1 MYFDCILFYFCQTAD
16 IEQPNFYRMLITTTA
31 TKFLKRKST
40 INLNGQIIDLSKPV
54 VMGII
59 NVTPDS
65 FFDGGKYK
73 TEKKVLKRAEE
84 ILEQGG
90 TIIDIGAIST
100 KPGSEGI
107 STKDEIER
115 LLPAV
120 KAVKKEFPNAFVSI
134 DTYRSWVALKV
145 IEDCGPC
152 IVNDVTGGNFDEN
165 MFDTVGKLGVPY
177 ILMHM
182 LGNPLKM
189 QDKPEYGDIIRD
201 ISMFFTDCVKRLTKA
216 GVKDVII
223 DPGFGFGKT
232 LEHNYELL
240 NRLDSFKVFQLP
252 LLVGV
257 SRKSMIFKL
266 LGTKPEEALNGT
278 SVMNTLALM
287 GGADILRVHD
297 VREAVE
303 AIRIMDMIRSTSEK

>member
-1 MYFDCILFYFCQTAD
+1 
-16 IEQPNFYRMLITTTA
+16 MLITSTA
-31 TKFLKRKST
+31 NKFLKRKNT
-40 INLNGQIIDLSKPV
+40 INLNGRLIDLSKPV
-54 VMGII
+54 VMGIL

-73 TEKKVLKRAEE
+73 TVKKVVRRAEE

-90 TIIDIGAIST
+90 TIIDIGAVST

-120 KAVKKEFPNAFVSI
+120 AAVKKEFPQAFISI

-152 IVNDVTGGNFDEN
+152 IVNDVSGGNFDPH
-165 MFDTVGKLGVPY
+165 MFDTIGKLGVPY

-182 LGNPLKM
+182 LGTPLKM
-189 QDKPEYGDIIRD
+189 QDHPVYEDIIRD
-201 ISMFFTDCVKRLTKA
+201 ISLFFTDRVKQLNKA

-232 LEHNYELL
+232 LQQNYELL

-252 LLVGV
+252 VMVGV
-257 SRKSMIFKL
+257 SRKSMINKL
-266 LGTKPEEALNGT
+266 LGTKAEEALNGT
-278 SVMNTLALM
+278 SVINTLALM
-287 GGADILRVHD
+287 GGADLLRVHD

-303 AIRIMDMIRSTSEK
+303 AVRIMNMVRSTSE

>member
-1 MYFDCILFYFCQTAD
+1 
-16 IEQPNFYRMLITTTA
+16 MLITSTA
-31 TKFLKRKST
+31 IKFLKRKNS
-40 INLNGQIIDLSKPV
+40 INLNGQLLDLSQPV

-73 TEKKVLKRAEE
+73 TEKKVVKRAEE

-90 TIIDIGAIST
+90 AVIDIGAVST

-120 KAVKKEFPNAFVSI
+120 KAVKKEFPNAFISI

-145 IEDCGPC
+145 IEECGPC
-152 IVNDVTGGNFDEN
+152 MVNDVSGGNFDDH
-165 MFDTVGKLGVPY
+165 MFETIGKLGVPY
-177 ILMHM
+177 VLMHM
-182 LGNPLKM
+182 QGTPLKM
-189 QDKPEYGDIIRD
+189 QQNPEYEDIIRD
-201 ISMFFTDCVKRLTKA
+201 ISMFFTEQVKKLTKA

-223 DPGFGFGKT
+223 DPGFGFGKN

-252 LLVGV
+252 LMVGV
-257 SRKSMIFKL
+257 SRKSMICKL
-266 LGTKPEEALNGT
+266 LNSSPENALNGT
-278 SVMNTLALM
+278 SVVNTLVLM

-297 VREAVE
+297 VSEAVE
-303 AIRIMDMIRSTSEK
+303 AVRILTMVRSTSK

>member
-1 MYFDCILFYFCQTAD
+1 
-16 IEQPNFYRMLITTTA
+16 MLITTTA
-31 TKFLKRKST
+31 NKFLKRKNT
-40 INLNGQIIDLSKPV
+40 VVLNGKILDLSHPI
-54 VMGII
+54 VMGIL

-73 TEKKVLKRAEE
+73 TEKKVLKRAED

-90 TIIDIGAIST
+90 SVIDIGALSTQPGADAIST
-100 KPGSEGI
+100 KE
-107 STKDEIER
+107 EIDR

-120 KAVKKEFPNAFVSI
+120 KAVKKNFPNAFVSI

-152 IVNDVTGGNFDEN
+152 MVNDVSGGNFDPH

-177 ILMHM
+177 VLMHM
-182 LGNPLKM
+182 QGTPLKM
-189 QDKPEYGDIIRD
+189 QENPEYEDIIRD
-201 ISMFFTDCVKRLTKA
+201 ISLFFTERVKQLTKA

-252 LLVGV
+252 LMVGV
-257 SRKSMIFKL
+257 SRKSMIHKL
-266 LGTKPEEALNGT
+266 LESNPEEALNGT
-278 SVMNTLALM
+278 SVVNTLALM
-287 GGADILRVHD
+287 GGTDILRVHD
-297 VREAVE
+297 VKEAVE
-303 AIRIMDMIRSTSEK
+303 AVRIFEKVRSTSK

>member
-1 MYFDCILFYFCQTAD
+1 
-16 IEQPNFYRMLITTTA
+16 MLITTTA
-31 TKFLKRKST
+31 TKFLKRKNT
-40 INLNGQIIDLSKPV
+40 INLNGRLIDFSKPV
-54 VMGII
+54 VMGIL

-73 TEKKVLKRAEE
+73 TEKKVVRRAEE

-90 TIIDIGAIST
+90 TIIDIGAVST
-100 KPGSEGI
+100 QPNSEGI
-107 STKDEIER
+107 STKDEIKR

-120 KAVKKEFPNAFVSI
+120 KAVRKAFPEAFISI

-152 IVNDVTGGNFDEN
+152 IVNDVSGGNFDVH
-165 MFDTVGKLGVPY
+165 MFDTIGKLGVPY

-182 LGNPLKM
+182 QGTPIKM
-189 QDKPEYGDIIRD
+189 QENPVYEDIIRD
-201 ISMFFTDCVKRLTKA
+201 ISMFFTDRVKKLNKA

-252 LLVGV
+252 VMVGV
-257 SRKSMIFKL
+257 SRKSMIYKL
-266 LGTKPEEALNGT
+266 LGAKPDDALNGT
-278 SVMNTLALM
+278 SVVNTLALM

-297 VREAVE
+297 VREATE
-303 AIRIMDMIRSTSEK
+303 AVRIMNMVRSTSK

>member
-1 MYFDCILFYFCQTAD
+1 
-16 IEQPNFYRMLITTTA
+16 MLITATA
-31 TKFLKRKST
+31 TKFLKRKNT
-40 INLNGQIIDLSKPV
+40 LNLNGRILDLAQPV

-73 TEKKVLKRAEE
+73 TDKKVVKRAEE

-90 TIIDIGAIST
+90 TVIDIGAVST
-100 KPGSEGI
+100 QPGKEGI
-107 STKDEIER
+107 STKDEIDR

-120 KAVKKEFPNAFVSI
+120 KAVRKEFPDAFISI

-145 IEDCGPC
+145 IEECGPC
-152 IVNDVTGGNFDEN
+152 IVNDVSGGNFDVH
-165 MFDTVGKLGVPY
+165 MFDTIGKLGVPY
-177 ILMHM
+177 VLMHM
-182 LGNPLKM
+182 QGTPLKM
-189 QDKPEYGDIIRD
+189 QENPVYEDIIRD
-201 ISMFFTDCVKRLTKA
+201 ISLFFTERVKQLTKA

-223 DPGFGFGKT
+223 DPGFGFGKL

-252 LLVGV
+252 LMVGV
-257 SRKSMIFKL
+257 SRKGMIYRL
-266 LGTKPEEALNGT
+266 LGSNPEEALNGT
-278 SVMNTLALM
+278 SVVNTLALM

-297 VREAVE
+297 VREAIE
-303 AIRIMDMIRSTSEK
+303 AVRIMNKVRSTSK

>member
-1 MYFDCILFYFCQTAD
+1 VYFECILFYFCVIHD
-16 IEQPNFYRMLITTTA
+16 FKSYNNNRMLITSTA
-31 TKFLKRKST
+31 TKFLKRKNS
-40 INLNGQIIDLSKPV
+40 INLNGRLLDLSQPV

-73 TEKKVLKRAEE
+73 TEKKVVKRAEE

-90 TIIDIGAIST
+90 AVIDIGALTT

-120 KAVKKEFPNAFVSI
+120 KAVKKEFPNAFISI

-145 IEDCGPC
+145 IEECGPC
-152 IVNDVTGGNFDEN
+152 MVNDVSGGNFDDH
-165 MFDTVGKLGVPY
+165 MFDTIGKLGVPY
-177 ILMHM
+177 VLMHM
-182 LGNPLKM
+182 QGTPLKM
-189 QDKPEYGDIIRD
+189 QQNPEYDDIIRD
-201 ISMFFTDCVKRLTKA
+201 ISMFFTEQVKKLTKA
-216 GVKDVII
+216 GVKDAII
-223 DPGFGFGKT
+223 DPGFGFGKN

-252 LLVGV
+252 LMVGV
-257 SRKSMIFKL
+257 SRKSMICKL
-266 LGTKPEEALNGT
+266 LNVKPEGALNGT
-278 SVMNTLALM
+278 SVVNTLALM

-297 VREAVE
+297 VSEAVE
-303 AIRIMDMIRSTSEK
+303 AVRILNMVRSTSK

>member
-1 MYFDCILFYFCQTAD
+1 
-16 IEQPNFYRMLITTTA
+16 MLITTTA
-31 TKFLKRKST
+31 TKFLKRKNT
-40 INLNGQIIDLSKPV
+40 INLNGRLIDLAKPI
-54 VMGII
+54 VMGIL

-73 TEKKVLKRAEE
+73 TEKKVVSRAEE

-90 TIIDIGAIST
+90 TIIDIGAVT
-100 KPGSEGI
+100 AKPGSDGL
-107 STKDEIER
+107 STKDEIDR

-120 KAVKKEFPNAFVSI
+120 KAVRKAFPNAFISI

-145 IEDCGPC
+145 IEECGPC
-152 IVNDVTGGNFDEN
+152 IVNDVTGGNFDVH

-182 LGNPLKM
+182 LGTPLHM
-189 QDKPEYGDIIRD
+189 QENPEYDDIIRD
-201 ISMFFTDCVKRLTKA
+201 ISLFFTDRVKKLTKA

-252 LLVGV
+252 VLAGM
-257 SRKSMIFKL
+257 SRKTMIYKL
-266 LGTKPEEALNGT
+266 LGSTPEEALNGT
-278 SVMNTLALM
+278 SVTNTLALM

-297 VREAVE
+297 VREASE
-303 AIRIMDMIRSTSEK
+303 AIRIFNMLRSTSE

>member
-1 MYFDCILFYFCQTAD
+1 
-16 IEQPNFYRMLITTTA
+16 MLITSTA
-31 TKFLKRKST
+31 TKFLKRKNS
-40 INLNGQIIDLSKPV
+40 INLNGRLLDLAKPV
-54 VMGII
+54 VMGIL

-90 TIIDIGAIST
+90 AVIDIGAVST
-100 KPGSEGI
+100 QPGAEGI

-120 KAVKKEFPNAFVSI
+120 RAVKKEFPNAFVSI

-145 IEDCGPC
+145 IEECGPC
-152 IVNDVTGGNFDEN
+152 MVNDVSGGNFDAN
-165 MFDTVGKLGVPY
+165 MFDTIGKLGVPY
-177 ILMHM
+177 VLMHM
-182 LGNPLKM
+182 LGTPLKM
-189 QDKPEYGDIIRD
+189 QQNPDYEDIIRD
-201 ISMFFTDCVKRLTKA
+201 ISMFFTEQVKKLTKA
-216 GVKDVII
+216 GVVDVII

-252 LLVGV
+252 LMVGV
-257 SRKSMIFKL
+257 SRKSMIYKAL
-266 LGTKPEEALNGT
+266 NATPEDALNGT
-278 SVMNTLALM
+278 SVVNTLALM

-297 VREAVE
+297 VNEAVE
-303 AIRIMDMIRSTSEK
+303 AIRILDMVRSTSK

>member
-1 MYFDCILFYFCQTAD
+1 
-16 IEQPNFYRMLITTTA
+16 MLITATA
-31 TKFLKRKST
+31 TKFLKRKNT
-40 INLNGQIIDLSKPV
+40 LNLNGRILDLAQPV

-73 TEKKVLKRAEE
+73 TDKKVVKRAEE

-90 TIIDIGAIST
+90 TVIDIGAVST
-100 KPGSEGI
+100 QPGKEGI
-107 STKDEIER
+107 STKDEIDR

-120 KAVKKEFPNAFVSI
+120 KAVRKEFPDAYLSI

-145 IEDCGPC
+145 IEECGPC
-152 IVNDVTGGNFDEN
+152 IVNDVSGGNFDVH
-165 MFDTVGKLGVPY
+165 MFDTIGKLGVPY
-177 ILMHM
+177 VLMHM
-182 LGNPLKM
+182 QGTPLKM
-189 QDKPEYGDIIRD
+189 QENPVYEDIIRD
-201 ISMFFTDCVKRLTKA
+201 ISLFFTERVKQLTKA

-223 DPGFGFGKT
+223 DPGFGFGKL

-252 LLVGV
+252 LMVGV
-257 SRKSMIFKL
+257 SRKGMIYRL
-266 LGTKPEEALNGT
+266 LGSNPEEALNGT
-278 SVMNTLALM
+278 SVVNTLALM

-297 VREAVE
+297 VREAIE
-303 AIRIMDMIRSTSEK
+303 AVRILNKVRSTSKI

>member
-1 MYFDCILFYFCQTAD
+1 
-16 IEQPNFYRMLITTTA
+16 MLITATA
-31 TKFLKRKST
+31 TKFLKRKNT
-40 INLNGQIIDLSKPV
+40 LNLNGRILDLAQPV

-73 TEKKVLKRAEE
+73 TDKKVVKRAEE
-84 ILEQGG
+84 ILDQGG
-90 TIIDIGAIST
+90 TVIDIGAVST
-100 KPGSEGI
+100 QPGKEGI
-107 STKDEIER
+107 STKEEIDR

-120 KAVKKEFPNAFVSI
+120 KAVKKEFPDAFISI

-152 IVNDVTGGNFDEN
+152 IVNDVSGGNFDVH
-165 MFDTVGKLGVPY
+165 MFDTIGKLGVPY

-182 LGNPLKM
+182 QGTPLKM
-189 QDKPEYGDIIRD
+189 QENPVYEDIIRD
-201 ISMFFTDCVKRLTKA
+201 ISLFFTERVKQLTKA

-223 DPGFGFGKT
+223 DPGFGFGKL

-252 LLVGV
+252 LMVGM
-257 SRKSMIFKL
+257 SRKGMIYRL
-266 LGTKPEEALNGT
+266 LGSNADEALNGT
-278 SVMNTLALM
+278 TVVNTLALM

-303 AIRIMDMIRSTSEK
+303 TVRIMNRVRSTSK

>member
-1 MYFDCILFYFCQTAD
+1 
-16 IEQPNFYRMLITTTA
+16 MLITSTA
-31 TKFLKRKST
+31 NKFLKRKNT
-40 INLNGQIIDLSKPV
+40 INLNGRLIDLSKPV
-54 VMGII
+54 VMGIL

-73 TEKKVLKRAEE
+73 TVKKVVRRAEE

-90 TIIDIGAIST
+90 TIIDIGAVST

-120 KAVKKEFPNAFVSI
+120 AAVRKEFPQAFISI

-152 IVNDVTGGNFDEN
+152 IVNDVSGGNFDPH
-165 MFDTVGKLGVPY
+165 MFDTIGKLGVPY

-182 LGNPLKM
+182 LGTPLKM
-189 QDKPEYGDIIRD
+189 QENPVYEDIIRD
-201 ISMFFTDCVKRLTKA
+201 ISLFFTDRVKQLNKA

-232 LEHNYELL
+232 FQQNYELL

-252 LLVGV
+252 VMVGV
-257 SRKSMIFKL
+257 SRKSMINKL

-278 SVMNTLALM
+278 SVVNTLALM
-287 GGADILRVHD
+287 GGADLLRVHD

-303 AIRIMDMIRSTSEK
+303 AVRIMNMVRSTSE

>member
-1 MYFDCILFYFCQTAD
+1 MHFILLLSVTWFKRSNFC
-16 IEQPNFYRMLITTTA
+16 RMLITSNA
-31 TKFLKRKST
+31 TKFLKRKSS
-40 INLNGQIIDLSKPV
+40 INLNGRLLDLSKPV
-54 VMGII
+54 AMGIL

-73 TEKKVLKRAEE
+73 TEKKVLRRAEE

-90 TIIDIGAIST
+90 TIIDIGAVST
-100 KPGSEGI
+100 QPGSDGI
-107 STKDEIER
+107 STKDEIDR

-120 KAVKKEFPNAFVSI
+120 KAVRKEFPEAFVSI

-152 IVNDVTGGNFDEN
+152 IVNDVSGGSFDVH
-165 MFDTVGKLGVPY
+165 MYDTVGKLGVPY

-182 LGNPLKM
+182 QGTPLKM
-189 QDKPEYGDIIRD
+189 QENPEYGDIIRD
-201 ISMFFTDCVKRLTKA
+201 ISMFFTDCVKKLTKA

-257 SRKSMIFKL
+257 SRKSMIYKL
-266 LGTKPEEALNGT
+266 LGSNPEEALNGT
-278 SVMNTLALM
+278 SVVNTLALM

-303 AIRIMDMIRSTSEK
+303 ATRILNMVRSTSE

>member
-1 MYFDCILFYFCQTAD
+1 MYFNGILFYFCETHD
-16 IEQPNFYRMLITTTA
+16 FKRSNFYRMLITSTA
-31 TKFLKRKST
+31 NKFLKRKNT
-40 INLNGQIIDLSKPV
+40 INLDGRILDLAKPV
-54 VMGII
+54 VMGIL

-90 TIIDIGAIST
+90 TVIDIGAVST
-100 KPGSEGI
+100 KPGAEGI
-107 STKDEIER
+107 STKDEIDR

-120 KAVKKEFPNAFVSI
+120 KAVKKAFPDAFVSI
-134 DTYRSWVALKV
+134 DTYRSWVALTV
-145 IEDCGPC
+145 IEECGPC
-152 IVNDVTGGNFDEN
+152 MVNDVSGGEFDDH
-165 MFDTVGKLGVPY
+165 MFDTVGKLNVPY

-182 LGNPLKM
+182 LGTPLKM
-189 QDKPEYGDIIRD
+189 QENPQYEDIIRD
-201 ISMFFTDCVKRLTKA
+201 ISLFFTDRVKRLTKA
-216 GVKDVII
+216 GVKDIII

-232 LEHNYELL
+232 MEHNYELL

-252 LLVGV
+252 LMVGA

-266 LGTKPEEALNGT
+266 LGNNPDDALNGT
-278 SVMNTLALM
+278 TVINTLALM
-287 GGADILRVHD
+287 GGSDILRVHD

-303 AIRIMDMIRSTSEK
+303 AVRILNMIRSTSI

>member
-1 MYFDCILFYFCQTAD
+1 
-16 IEQPNFYRMLITTTA
+16 MLITSTA
-31 TKFLKRKST
+31 TKFLKRKNT
-40 INLNGQIIDLSKPV
+40 INLNGRILDLAQPI

-73 TEKKVLKRAEE
+73 TEKKVIQRAEE

-90 TIIDIGAIST
+90 TVIDIGAVST
-100 KPGSEGI
+100 QPGLEGI
-107 STKDEIER
+107 STKDEIDR

-120 KAVKKEFPNAFVSI
+120 KAVKKAFPEAFLSI

-145 IEDCGPC
+145 IEECGPC
-152 IVNDVTGGNFDEN
+152 IVNDVSGGVFDVH
-165 MFDTVGKLGVPY
+165 MFETIGKLGVPY

-182 LGNPLKM
+182 QGTPLKM
-189 QDKPEYGDIIRD
+189 QENPVYEDIIRE
-201 ISMFFTDCVKRLTKA
+201 ISLFFTDSIKKLTKA

-252 LLVGV
+252 LMAGV

-266 LGTKPEEALNGT
+266 LRSNPDEALNGT
-278 SVMNTLALM
+278 SIANTLALM

-297 VREAVE
+297 VREASE
-303 AIRIMDMIRSTSEK
+303 AVRMLNMIRSTSK

>member
-1 MYFDCILFYFCQTAD
+1 
-16 IEQPNFYRMLITTTA
+16 MLITSTA
-31 TKFLKRKST
+31 TKFLKRKNS
-40 INLNGQIIDLSKPV
+40 INLNGRLLDLSQPV

-73 TEKKVLKRAEE
+73 TEKKVVKRAEE

-90 TIIDIGAIST
+90 AVIDIGAVST

-120 KAVKKEFPNAFVSI
+120 KAVKKEFPNAFISI
-134 DTYRSWVALKV
+134 DTYRSWVALKI
-145 IEDCGPC
+145 IEECGPC
-152 IVNDVTGGNFDEN
+152 MVNDVSGGNFDDH
-165 MFDTVGKLGVPY
+165 MFDTIGKLGVPY
-177 ILMHM
+177 VLMHM
-182 LGNPLKM
+182 QGTPLKM
-189 QDKPEYGDIIRD
+189 QQNPEYGDIIRD
-201 ISMFFTDCVKRLTKA
+201 ISMFFTEQVKKLTKA

-223 DPGFGFGKT
+223 DPGFGFGKN

-252 LLVGV
+252 LMVGV
-257 SRKSMIFKL
+257 SRKSMICKL
-266 LGTKPEEALNGT
+266 LKLNPENALNGT
-278 SVMNTLALM
+278 SVVNTLALM

-297 VREAVE
+297 VSEAVE
-303 AIRIMDMIRSTSEK
+303 AVRILNMVRSTSK

>member
-1 MYFDCILFYFCQTAD
+1 
-16 IEQPNFYRMLITTTA
+16 MLITSTA
-31 TKFLKRKST
+31 NKFLKRKNT
-40 INLNGQIIDLSKPV
+40 ITLNGKIVNLAHPV
-54 VMGII
+54 VMGIL

-73 TEKKVLKRAEE
+73 TEKKVLHRAED

-90 TIIDIGAIST
+90 TIIDIGALSTQPGAEAIST
-100 KPGSEGI
+100 KE
-107 STKDEIER
+107 EIDR

-120 KAVKKEFPNAFVSI
+120 KAVKKNFPDAFISI

-145 IEDCGPC
+145 IEECGPC
-152 IVNDVTGGNFDEN
+152 MVNDVSGGNFDAH
-165 MFDTVGKLGVPY
+165 MFDTIGKLGVPY

-182 LGNPLKM
+182 QGTPIKM
-189 QDKPEYGDIIRD
+189 QENPEYEDIIRD
-201 ISMFFTDCVKRLTKA
+201 ISLFFTDRVKKLTKA
-216 GVKDVII
+216 GVNDVII

-252 LLVGV
+252 LMVGV
-257 SRKSMIFKL
+257 SRKSMIYKL
-266 LGTKPEEALNGT
+266 LKSNPEEALNGT
-278 SVMNTLALM
+278 TVINTLALM

-303 AIRIMDMIRSTSEK
+303 AVRIMDMVRSTSE

>member
-1 MYFDCILFYFCQTAD
+1 MLF
-16 IEQPNFYRMLITTTA
+16 TTTA

-40 INLNGQIIDLSKPV
+40 INLNGRIIDLAQPV

-84 ILEQGG
+84 ILAHGG
-90 TIIDIGAIST
+90 SIIDIGAVST
-100 KPGSEGI
+100 QPGKEGI
-107 STKDEIER
+107 STKDEIDR

-120 KAVKKEFPNAFVSI
+120 KAVKKEFPEAAVSI
-134 DTYRSWVALKV
+134 DTYRSWVALKI

-152 IVNDVTGGNFDEN
+152 IVNDVTGGNFDDH
-165 MFDTVGKLGVPY
+165 MFETIGKLGVPY

-182 LGNPLKM
+182 LGTPLKM
-189 QDKPEYGDIIRD
+189 QENPEYEDIIRD
-201 ISMFFTDCVKRLTKA
+201 ISLFFTERVKQLTKA

-232 LEHNYELL
+232 LDHNYELL

-252 LLVGV
+252 LLVGM
-257 SRKSMIFKL
+257 SRKSMIYKL
-266 LGTKPEEALNGT
+266 LATNPDEALNGT
-278 SVMNTLALM
+278 SVVNTLALM

-303 AIRIMDMIRSTSEK
+303 AVRILKRIRSTSK

>member
-1 MYFDCILFYFCQTAD
+1 
-16 IEQPNFYRMLITTTA
+16 MLITATA
-31 TKFLKRKST
+31 TKFLKRKNT
-40 INLNGQIIDLSKPV
+40 LNLNGRILDLAQPV

-73 TEKKVLKRAEE
+73 TDKKVVKRAEE

-90 TIIDIGAIST
+90 TVIDIGAVST
-100 KPGSEGI
+100 QPGKEGI
-107 STKDEIER
+107 STKDEIDR

-120 KAVKKEFPNAFVSI
+120 KAVRKEFPDAFLSI

-145 IEDCGPC
+145 IEECGPC
-152 IVNDVTGGNFDEN
+152 IVNDVSGGNFDVH
-165 MFDTVGKLGVPY
+165 MFDTIGKLGVPY
-177 ILMHM
+177 VLMHM
-182 LGNPLKM
+182 QGTPLKM
-189 QDKPEYGDIIRD
+189 QENPVYEDIIRD
-201 ISMFFTDCVKRLTKA
+201 ISLFFTERVKQLTKA

-223 DPGFGFGKT
+223 DPGFGFGKL

-252 LLVGV
+252 LMVGV
-257 SRKSMIFKL
+257 SRKGMIYRL
-266 LGTKPEEALNGT
+266 LGSNPEEALNGT
-278 SVMNTLALM
+278 SVVNTLALM

-303 AIRIMDMIRSTSEK
+303 AVRIMNKVRSTSKI

>member
-1 MYFDCILFYFCQTAD
+1 
-16 IEQPNFYRMLITTTA
+16 
-31 TKFLKRKST
+31 
-40 INLNGQIIDLSKPV
+40 
-54 VMGII
+54 MGII

-84 ILEQGG
+84 ILSQGG
-90 TIIDIGAIST
+90 SVIDIGAVST
-100 KPGSEGI
+100 QPGKEGI
-107 STKDEIER
+107 STKEEIDR

-120 KAVKKEFPNAFVSI
+120 KAIKKEFPDAHVSI
-134 DTYRSWVALKV
+134 DTYRSWVALKI
-145 IEDCGPC
+145 IEDCGAC
-152 IVNDVTGGNFDEN
+152 IVNDVTGGNFDDH
-165 MFDTVGKLGVPY
+165 MFETIGKLGVPY

-182 LGNPLKM
+182 LGTPLKM
-189 QDKPEYGDIIRD
+189 QESPEYEDIIRD
-201 ISMFFTDCVKRLTKA
+201 ISLFFTERVKQLTKA

-257 SRKSMIFKL
+257 SRKSMIYKL
-266 LGTKPEEALNGT
+266 LKTNPDEALNGT
-278 SVMNTLALM
+278 SVVNTLALM
-287 GGADILRVHD
+287 GGTDILRVHD

-303 AIRIMDMIRSTSEK
+303 AVRILNMVRSTSK

>member
-1 MYFDCILFYFCQTAD
+1 MLF
-16 IEQPNFYRMLITTTA
+16 TTTA

-40 INLNGQIIDLSKPV
+40 INLNGRIIDLAQPV

-84 ILEQGG
+84 ILAQGG
-90 TIIDIGAIST
+90 SIIDIGAVST
-100 KPGSEGI
+100 QPGKEGI
-107 STKDEIER
+107 STKEEIDR

-120 KAVKKEFPNAFVSI
+120 KAIKKEFPDAPVSI
-134 DTYRSWVALKV
+134 DTYRSWVALKI
-145 IEDCGPC
+145 IEDCGAC
-152 IVNDVTGGNFDEN
+152 IVNDVTGGNFDDH
-165 MFDTVGKLGVPY
+165 MFETIGKLGVPY

-182 LGNPLKM
+182 LGTPLKM
-189 QDKPEYGDIIRD
+189 QENPEYDDIIRD
-201 ISMFFTDCVKRLTKA
+201 ISLFFTERVKQLTKA

-232 LEHNYELL
+232 LSHNYELL

-257 SRKSMIFKL
+257 SRKSMIYKL
-266 LGTKPEEALNGT
+266 LATNPEAALNGT
-278 SVMNTLALM
+278 SVVNTLALM
-287 GGADILRVHD
+287 GGADLLRVHD

-303 AIRIMDMIRSTSEK
+303 AVRILNRIRSTSK

>member
-1 MYFDCILFYFCQTAD
+1 
-16 IEQPNFYRMLITTTA
+16 MLITSTA
-31 TKFLKRKST
+31 NKFLKRKNT
-40 INLNGQIIDLSKPV
+40 INLNGRLIDLSKPV
-54 VMGII
+54 VMGIL

-73 TEKKVLKRAEE
+73 TVKKVVRRAEE

-120 KAVKKEFPNAFVSI
+120 TAVRKEFPQAFISI

-152 IVNDVTGGNFDEN
+152 IVNDVSGGNFDPH
-165 MFDTVGKLGVPY
+165 MFDTIGKLGVPY

-182 LGNPLKM
+182 LGTPLKM
-189 QDKPEYGDIIRD
+189 QDNPVYEDIIRD
-201 ISMFFTDCVKRLTKA
+201 ISLFFTDRVKQLNKA

-232 LEHNYELL
+232 LQQNYELL

-252 LLVGV
+252 VMVGV
-257 SRKSMIFKL
+257 SRKSMINKL

-278 SVMNTLALM
+278 SVINTLALM
-287 GGADILRVHD
+287 GGADLLRVHD
-297 VREAVE
+297 VREAAE
-303 AIRIMDMIRSTSEK
+303 AVRIMNMVRSTSE

>member
-1 MYFDCILFYFCQTAD
+1 
-16 IEQPNFYRMLITTTA
+16 MLITTTA
-31 TKFLKRKST
+31 TKFLKRKNT
-40 INLNGQIIDLSKPV
+40 INLNGHIIDLSNPV
-54 VMGII
+54 VMGIL

-65 FFDGGKYK
+65 FFDGGRY
-73 TEKKVLKRAEE
+73 TTDKKVMKRAEE

-90 TIIDIGAIST
+90 TIIDIGAIT
-100 KPGSEGI
+100 TQPGSEGI
-107 STKDEIER
+107 STKDEISR

-120 KAVKKEFPNAFVSI
+120 KAVKKAFPDAFVSI

-152 IVNDVTGGNFDEN
+152 MVNDVTGGNFDAN
-165 MFDTVGKLGVPY
+165 MYETVGKLGVPY

-182 LGNPLKM
+182 QGNPLQM
-189 QDKPEYGDIIRD
+189 QEKPEYEDIIRD
-201 ISMFFTDCVKRLTKA
+201 ISMFFTDCVKKLTKA

-223 DPGFGFGKT
+223 DPGFGFGKN

-240 NRLDSFKVFQLP
+240 NRLDAFKVFQLP

-278 SVMNTLALM
+278 SVVNTLALM

-303 AIRIMDMIRSTSEK
+303 AVRIINMVRSTSIS

>member
-1 MYFDCILFYFCQTAD
+1 
-16 IEQPNFYRMLITTTA
+16 MLITSTA
-31 TKFLKRKST
+31 TKFLKRKNT
-40 INLNGQIIDLSKPV
+40 ISLNGRLLDLSTPV
-54 VMGII
+54 VMGIL

-90 TIIDIGAIST
+90 SIIDIGAVST
-100 KPGSEGI
+100 KPGSDGI
-107 STKDEIER
+107 STKDEIDR

-120 KAVKKEFPNAFVSI
+120 RAVKKEFPNAFISI
-134 DTYRSWVALKV
+134 DTYCSWVALKV
-145 IEDCGPC
+145 IEECGPC
-152 IVNDVTGGNFDEN
+152 MVNDVSGGNFDAH
-165 MFDTVGKLGVPY
+165 MFDTIGKLGVPY
-177 ILMHM
+177 VLMHM
-182 LGNPLKM
+182 LGTPIKM
-189 QDKPEYGDIIRD
+189 QENPQYDDIIRD
-201 ISMFFTDCVKRLTKA
+201 ISMFFTECTKKLTKA

-252 LLVGV
+252 LMVGV

-266 LGTKPEEALNGT
+266 LGANPEEALNGT
-278 SVMNTLALM
+278 SVVNTLALM
-287 GGADILRVHD
+287 GGTDILRVHD
-297 VREAVE
+297 VREAAE
-303 AIRIMDMIRSTSEK
+303 AVRILNMVRSTSK

>member
-1 MYFDCILFYFCQTAD
+1 
-16 IEQPNFYRMLITTTA
+16 MLITTTA
-31 TKFLKRKST
+31 TKFLKRKNT
-40 INLNGQIIDLSKPV
+40 ININGRILDLTQPV

-73 TEKKVLKRAEE
+73 TEKKVVKRAEE

-90 TIIDIGAIST
+90 TVIDIGAVST
-100 KPGSEGI
+100 QPGQEGI
-107 STKDEIER
+107 STKDEIDR

-120 KAVKKEFPNAFVSI
+120 KAVKKAFPNAFVSI

-152 IVNDVTGGNFDEN
+152 IVNDVSGGNFDPH

-182 LGNPLKM
+182 QGTPLKM
-189 QDKPEYGDIIRD
+189 QESPVYEDIIRE
-201 ISMFFTDCVKRLTKA
+201 ISLFFTDCVKKLTKA

-232 LEHNYELL
+232 LDHNYELL

-252 LLVGV
+252 LMVGV
-257 SRKSMIFKL
+257 SRKSMIYKL
-266 LGTKPEEALNGT
+266 LGTNPEEALNGT
-278 SVMNTLALM
+278 SIVNTLALM

-303 AIRIMDMIRSTSEK
+303 AVRILNMIRLTSKS